1 MAVSHGDRASRFEVR
16 EVPESDGA
24 RLREGHALL
33 REEMLRGEVEPL
45 DEFMKTVSPTT
56 GGTVVPVM
64 VRAMSEAEMIGFNVG
79 LYLRDV
85 NVGFIAYSAVRP
97 RWRRLGVYTAMR
109 ALLVAAM
116 QRGAAG
122 RGRGQLDYV
131 VSELDESSPLLRP
144 YLDELN
150 ALVASCAY
158 EQPAVQGLA
167 SRRLKLVLQP
177 LGKRGL
183 LRAGSLLDIVGE
195 IYRSVYRISNV
206 LDHPA
211 YRRVAASLDLTALV
225 VAR

>member
-1 MAVSHGDRASRFEVR
+1 MAASHDDSASRFETW

-33 REEMLRGEVEPL
+33 REELLPGEVEPL
-45 DEFMKTVSPTT
+45 DEFLRTVSSATT
-56 GGTVVPVM
+56 AAVVPVM
-64 VRAMSEAEMIGFNVG
+64 VCGTSEVEMIGFNVG
-79 LYLRDV
+79 LYLQDV

-97 RWRRLGVYTAMR
+97 RWRRRGVYTTMR

-116 QRGAAG
+116 QRGAGG

-144 YLDELN
+144 YVDELN
-150 ALVASCAY
+150 ALVAPCTY

-183 LRAGSLLDIVGE
+183 PRSGSLLDIVGE

-206 LDHPA
+206 LDHPG
-211 YRRVAASLDLTALV
+211 YRRVAASLDLTPLA
-225 VAR
+225 VAP

>member
-1 MAVSHGDRASRFEVR
+1 MAASQGDSASRFEVR
-16 EVPESDGA
+16 EVPESDDA

-33 REEMLRGEVEPL
+33 RQEIPRGDVEWL
-45 DEFMKTVSPTT
+45 DDFTGTVSSATASAVAPALVCAT
-56 GGTVVPVM
+56 
-64 VRAMSEAEMIGFNVG
+64 SEAEMIGFNVG
-79 LYLRDV
+79 LYLQNV

-97 RWRRLGVYTAMR
+97 RWRRLGVYTTMR

-116 QRGAAG
+116 QRGAGG

-144 YLDELN
+144 YVDELN
-150 ALVASCAY
+150 ALVAQCAY

-177 LGKRGL
+177 LGERDL
-183 LRAGSLLDIVGE
+183 PRAGSLLDIVGE

-206 LDHPA
+206 LEHPA
-211 YRRVAASLDLTALV
+211 YRRVAASLALTPLA
-225 VAR
+225 VAP